1 MFGPGCS
8 LLDVFFLMKRNR
20 IVVMGFMGSMPIAG
34 VIWQHIHYV
43 VGLQRLG
50 CDVYYIEDSA
60 RLPYN
65 PQTFEVNNEFVYAAQ
80 GLDRLLKEFGFKNHW
95 GFCARYLPSNP
106 TAGLPLKRIRQL
118 YREADAILNICGT
131 QEFND
136 DLLVSDR
143 ILYIESDP
151 GVEQI
156 KIDKRVKS
164 TVEYL
169 RRHRALFTFG
179 ENIGTKDF
187 PVLLHG
193 FNWLPT
199 RQPVVTDLWKSA
211 RSPSRAAVFTTIA
224 NWSTS
229 GLKDIAWRGKRYLW
243 SKSREFL
250 RFISA
255 PKEAGETFEMATN
268 IDDSRTRRKFK
279 QNAWRLTSPLQMS
292 VDYWLYRDYIQ
303 RSKGEFTV
311 AKDQYVRLNTGW
323 FSDRSACY
331 LAAGRPVITQ
341 ETGFT
346 KNYGGKLG
354 LLSFRTLD
362 EIANA
367 VKRINADYTKPSL
380 AAYALAREVFEA
392 ETVLK
397 SILDRAGILGD
408 GANPSWSAR
417 DLNVESMY
425 RVCCVRKGHLLMQI
439 RTLIFKY
446 AV

>member
-1 MFGPGCS
+1 
-8 LLDVFFLMKRNR
+8 MKRKR

-43 VGLQRLG
+43 VGLKRLG
-50 CDVYYIEDSA
+50 HDVYYVEDSA

-65 PQTFEVNNEFVYAAQ
+65 PETFEVNNEFDYAAQ
-80 GLDRLLKEFGFKNHW
+80 VLDRLSQEFGFKNRW
-95 GFCARYLPSNP
+95 AFCARYLSRTP

-118 YREADAILNICGT
+118 YREADAILNICGS
-131 QEFND
+131 QELND

-156 KIDKRVKS
+156 KIDKRIRS
-164 TVEYL
+164 TVDYL
-169 RRHRALFTFG
+169 RRHRELFTFG
-179 ENIGTKDF
+179 ENIGTKSF
-187 PVLLHG
+187 PVPTHG
-193 FNWLPT
+193 FKWLPT
-199 RQPVVTDLWKSA
+199 RQPVVTDLWKTD
-211 RSPSRAAVFTTIA
+211 RGLPRAAAFTSVA

-229 GLKDIAWRGKRYLW
+229 GLKDITWRGKKYLW

-255 PKEAGETFEMATN
+255 PKKSGERFELATN
-268 IDDSRTRRKFK
+268 IEDVKTQKRFVR
-279 QNAWRLTSPLQMS
+279 NGWRLRCPREMS
-292 VDYWLYRDYIQ
+292 VDYWRYRDYIH

-346 KNYGGKLG
+346 KTYGGKLG
-354 LLSFRTLD
+354 LLSFQSVD
-362 EIANA
+362 DIVDA
-367 VKRINADYTKPSL
+367 VKMINANYAKHSR
-380 AAYALAREVFEA
+380 AARALAREFFEA
-392 ETVLK
+392 EKVLE
-397 SILDRAGILGD
+397 SVLDRAGI
-408 GANPSWSAR
+408 
-417 DLNVESMY
+417 
-425 RVCCVRKGHLLMQI
+425 
-439 RTLIFKY
+439 
-446 AV
+446 